1 MFTKRKALIATA
13 MIVALVAAVVWQLK
27 SSSLFRDDLSVAAAP
42 VGGGRVI
49 ASPQAAIGE
58 INTGRSTAPASTARA
73 VEQHALENKVSSVAA
88 SGLVRAKLR
97 VLLNSDQLMKVD
109 YAWRRLEARCT
120 NALKDAADRPKAFA
134 RLKSTMAAFQRAPQE
149 VDRIYLGNAS
159 FQQRVAAFDKL
170 HALCDASLEGAPL
183 SAADDERFRASS
195 QFIRFRDIALS
206 FPMRVMSDPSDPEM
220 KAKLTTVVTSPMYA
234 TLEQILATQLD
245 LAPLK
250 TAYPEE
256 LVQSM
261 SVFLS
266 QIMVCRMGEDCGL
279 DGLMTLR
286 LCQDSAICGN
296 DFEGAVW
303 DHLQSKGIDT
313 RAFRE
318 FVDQRQRALAVLDF
332 SILRGA
338 KPKK

>member
-1 MFTKRKALIATA
+1 
-13 MIVALVAAVVWQLK
+13 
-27 SSSLFRDDLSVAAAP
+27 
-42 VGGGRVI
+42 
-49 ASPQAAIGE
+49 
-58 INTGRSTAPASTARA
+58 
-73 VEQHALENKVSSVAA
+73 
-88 SGLVRAKLR
+88 
-97 VLLNSDQLMKVD
+97 
-109 YAWRRLEARCT
+109 
-120 NALKDAADRPKAFA
+120 
-134 RLKSTMAAFQRAPQE
+134 
-149 VDRIYLGNAS
+149 
-159 FQQRVAAFDKL
+159 
-170 HALCDASLEGAPL
+170 
-183 SAADDERFRASS
+183 
-195 QFIRFRDIALS
+195 
-206 FPMRVMSDPSDPEM
+206 MRVMSDPSDPEM